1 MRLDQAVFQLD
12 AWMVAGF
19 FLVAMLFFWGVG
31 WQSGRKR
38 PPKSDDAPAMKFT
51 DSSLAILG
59 LLLAFTFSMALG
71 MHDHRRLM
79 VVQESN
85 AIGDFFTSAS
95 ILKDPYRSALQS
107 LIRTYTTNEVRAL
120 ARFQRD
126 AEQRELTNQ
135 SKKMQDQMITL
146 VAAAVAEGTPI
157 AVSLTNT
164 LNEVTS
170 ANASRLAAYEAV
182 LPWSILALLLLAAC
196 VPSFLI
202 GRMQGIAG
210 KSHFSAIL
218 SFIVL
223 VTLIAFVTLDLNQ
236 GRRGLIRVNI
246 QSFERLDQSMN
257 DLAIPSSAPQVR

>member
-1 MRLDQAVFQLD
+1 
-12 AWMVAGF
+12 
-19 FLVAMLFFWGVG
+19 
-31 WQSGRKR
+31 
-38 PPKSDDAPAMKFT
+38 
-51 DSSLAILG
+51 
-59 LLLAFTFSMALG
+59 
-71 MHDHRRLM
+71 
-79 VVQESN
+79 
-85 AIGDFFTSAS
+85 
-95 ILKDPYRSALQS
+95 
-107 LIRTYTTNEVRAL
+107 
-120 ARFQRD
+120 
-126 AEQRELTNQ
+126 
-135 SKKMQDQMITL
+135 MITL